1 MDLTPRTTSTQ
12 LPQDTRW
19 RTSKHGQDAARPIQL
34 DASKFTG
41 DAIATYDTPEGS
53 ITVIKSGVALAE
65 VGGFGVPWDETKTD
79 GTEVLA
85 GFLNDNE
92 GVIVTDKAN
101 AKPGA
106 ALLKHGIVDVSKLP
120 VASQRTALA
129 DGATKSTC
137 QVVLV

>member
-1 MDLTPRTTSTQ
+1 MDLTPRTTTTV

-19 RTSKHGQDAARPIQL
+19 RTSAHGQDSARPIQL
-34 DASKFTG
+34 DASKFSG
-41 DAIATYDTPEGS
+41 DAIATYTTPEGS
-53 ITVIKSGVALAE
+53 ITVIKSGVGIAE
-65 VGGFGVPWDETKTD
+65 VGGYGVPWDESKAD

-85 GFLNDNE
+85 GFINDNE
-92 GVIVTDKAN
+92 GVIVTDKAT

-120 VASQRTALA
+120 VAAQRTALA